1 MQQKSIAIYGRAF
14 NSSVV
19 PYVKQLFAYLNE
31 KNIIVYIYSDFYDFL
46 NGQLECPNT
55 LHRYYNHQD
64 LPKNI
69 LFLLS
74 LGGDGTM
81 LSAVSQVRD
90 SGIPI
95 AGVNFG
101 RLGFLA
107 SIHKTKIIQALD
119 DIFAERYTL
128 QARDLL
134 EVSSDQQNIFKDA
147 NFALND
153 ITVFRHDSS
162 SMITINVKLNG
173 EILNSYWADG
183 VIIATPTG
191 STAYSLSCGGP
202 IIMPGSGNFVI
213 TPVSPHNL
221 NVRPLI
227 FSADSELELEIES
240 RTEKY
245 ILSCDSK
252 NETLTTATKL
262 HIKRAPF
269 SVNLIRLASDSF
281 FGTLREKL
289 LWGLDVRNY

>member
-19 PYVKQLFAYLNE
+19 PYVKQLFAYLSE
-31 KNIIVYIYSDFYDFL
+31 KNITVYIYSDFYDFL

-55 LHRYYNHQD
+55 FRRYYNHQD
-64 LPKNI
+64 LPKEI

-95 AGVNFG
+95 AGINFG

-119 DIFAERYTL
+119 DIFAMRYTL

-134 EVSSDQQNIFKDA
+134 EVSSDQQNIFEDT

-162 SMITINVKLNG
+162 SMITINVRLNG

>member
-31 KNIIVYIYSDFYDFL
+31 KNITVYIYSDFYDFL

-64 LPKNI
+64 LPKNS

-134 EVSSDQQNIFKDA
+134 EVSSDQQNIFEDT

-162 SMITINVKLNG
+162 SMITINVRLNG

-289 LWGLDVRNY
+289 LCGLDVRNY

>member
-31 KNIIVYIYSDFYDFL
+31 KNITVYIYSDFYDFL

-134 EVSSDQQNIFKDA
+134 EVSSDQQNIFEDT

-162 SMITINVKLNG
+162 SMITINVRLNG

>member
-31 KNIIVYIYSDFYDFL
+31 KNITVYIYSDFYDFL

-55 LHRYYNHQD
+55 FHRYYNHQD

-119 DIFAERYTL
+119 DIFAMRYTL

-134 EVSSDQQNIFKDA
+134 EVSSDQQNIFEDT

-162 SMITINVKLNG
+162 SMITINVRLNG

>member
-19 PYVKQLFAYLNE
+19 PYVKQLFAYLSE
-31 KNIIVYIYSDFYDFL
+31 KNITVYIYSDFYDFL

-119 DIFAERYTL
+119 DIFAERYSL

>member
-19 PYVKQLFAYLNE
+19 PYVKQLFAYLSE
-31 KNIIVYIYSDFYDFL
+31 KNITVYIYSDFYDFL

>member
-1 MQQKSIAIYGRAF
+1 MPQKSIAIYGRAF

-19 PYVKQLFAYLNE
+19 PFVEQLFSYLQE
-31 KNIIVYIYSDFYDFL
+31 KEITTYIYSDFYDFL
-46 NGQLECPNT
+46 AEQIDCPAT
-55 LHRYYNHQD
+55 FLRYYSHRD
-64 LPKNI
+64 LPQDI

-95 AGVNFG
+95 AGINFG

-119 DIFAERYTL
+119 DIFAERYSL
-128 QARDLL
+128 QSRDLL
-134 EVSSDQQNIFKDA
+134 EVTSNQQRIFKDA

-153 ITVFRHDSS
+153 ITVFRHDTS
-162 SMITINVKLNG
+162 SMITINVTING
-173 EILNSYWADG
+173 ELLNSYWADG
-183 VIIATPTG
+183 IIIATPTG

-213 TPVSPHNL
+213 TPVAPHNL
-221 NVRPLI
+221 NVRPI
-227 FSADSELELEIES
+227 VISAESELDLEIES

-245 ILSCDSK
+245 ILSCDSQT
-252 NETLTTATKL
+252 ETLDTTTKL

-269 SVNLIRLASDSF
+269 QVKLIRLSSDSF
-281 FGTLREKL
+281 FSTLREKL

>member
-19 PYVKQLFAYLNE
+19 PYVEQLFFYLKE
-31 KNIIVYIYSDFYDFL
+31 KDITIYIYSDFYDFL
-46 NGQLECPNT
+46 KEQLDCPNT
-55 LHRYYNHQD
+55 FLRYYNHRD
-64 LPKNI
+64 LPQDI

-95 AGVNFG
+95 AGINFG

-134 EVSSDQQNIFKDA
+134 EVSSDQQRIFGDA

-153 ITVFRHDSS
+153 ITVFRHDTS
-162 SMITINVKLNG
+162 SMITINVTLNG
-173 EILNSYWADG
+173 ELLNAYWADG
-183 VIIATPTG
+183 IIIATPTG

-213 TPVSPHNL
+213 TPVAPHNL
-221 NVRPLI
+221 NVRPI
-227 FSADSELELEIES
+227 VISADSELELEIES
-240 RTEKY
+240 RTDKY
-245 ILSCDSK
+245 ILSCDSQ
-252 NETLTTATKL
+252 NETLDTTTKL
-262 HIKRAPF
+262 RIKRAPF
-269 SVNLIRLASDSF
+269 RVNLIRLASDSF
-281 FGTLREKL
+281 FSTLREKL